1 MYYMA
6 NKVKNNFENNK
17 KKKSCMQLYNFEA
30 ELNGAFYESLKKK
43 HVIGMRMRTN

>member
-6 NKVKNNFENNK
+6 NKVKNNFEN

-30 ELNGAFYESLKKK
+30 ELNGAFYESLKKN
-43 HVIGMRMRTN
+43 M